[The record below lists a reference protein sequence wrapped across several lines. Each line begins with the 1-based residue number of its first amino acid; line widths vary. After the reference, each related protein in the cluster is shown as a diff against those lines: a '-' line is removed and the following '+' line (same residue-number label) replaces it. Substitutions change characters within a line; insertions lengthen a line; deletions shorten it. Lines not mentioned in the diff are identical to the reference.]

1 MRLII
6 CVDDKYGIQF
16 NNRRQSRDAKVYID
30 ILELIGSGR
39 LIIGDYSRKLFN
51 AFWNEQICI
60 GSPEIAEDGDYYF
73 AEKTVPEDF
82 TQIDEVILYKWNRA
96 YPASAYFP
104 ENVLGQYTLCG
115 TKEFV
120 GTSHEKITREV
131 YRK

>member
-16 NNRRQSRDAKVYID
+16 NNKRQSRDAKVCID
-30 ILELIGSGR
+30 MLELIGSGR
-39 LIIGDYSRKLFN
+39 LIIDDYSRKLFN

-60 GSPEIAEDGDYYF
+60 DSTEIAEDGDYCF
-73 AEKTVPEDF
+73 VEKTIPEDF
-82 TQIDEVILYKWNRA
+82 TRIDEIILYKWNRV

-104 ENVLGQYTLCG
+104 EMVLDQYTLCD